1 MYVPLRVWDLLNVH
15 VILHS
20 LELLKLKSRREVH
33 EGVRNTKIK
42 NKKKKNML
50 TYFAE
55 VWLQY
60 CEVMCGMTPLLF
72 LVCVA

>member
-1 MYVPLRVWDLLNVH
+1 MSHVLVRVWDLFNVNL
-15 VILHS
+15 VLHS
-20 LELLKLKSRREVH
+20 LELWKLKSRREIH
-33 EGVRNTKIK
+33 EGVRNIKI
-42 NKKKKNML
+42 KKKNQKL

-60 CEVMCGMTPLLF
+60 CEVMCGMTSLLC